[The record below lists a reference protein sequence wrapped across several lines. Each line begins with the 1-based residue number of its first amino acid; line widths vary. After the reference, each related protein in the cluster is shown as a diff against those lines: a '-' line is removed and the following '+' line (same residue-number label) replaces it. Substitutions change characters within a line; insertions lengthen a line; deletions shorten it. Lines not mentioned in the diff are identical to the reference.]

1 MSEGPD
7 TTKLLISASAGDR
20 EAFDL
25 LYERLYDELRQIA
38 HHRLMHSARGETLN
52 TAALV
57 HEAYLKLVDQSR
69 IAFSDRAHFLALA
82 SRAMRFILID
92 HARAR
97 SAQKRR
103 GNADV
108 RPLDGLQIVADDRAA
123 DLLARNGKLDEAE
136 PLLQEAL
143 AIRERSL
150 APDHPS
156 TIRSRILLIEVLTAR
171 RKFDEAE
178 VHARKVLEAL
188 ATAPGAPA
196 SLRRMA
202 RDALVAL
209 YTAWGRPNDAP
220 GVRARLDPE
229 S

>member
-1 MSEGPD
+1 MTNRPGQTDRSRPIIEPTRGPSSQAAMSEGPD

-38 HHRLMHSARGETLN
+38 HHRLMHAARGETLN

-103 GNADV
+103 GNVDV

-123 DLLARNGKLDEAE
+123 DLLALN
-136 PLLQEAL
+136 EAL
-143 AIRERSL
+143 ERLAEYDDRLARIVEFRFFGGLSYEEIAAATGYSL
-150 APDHPS
+150 P
-156 TIRSRILLIEVLTAR
+156 TV
-171 RKFDEAE
+171 K
-178 VHARKVLEAL
+178 
-188 ATAPGAPA
+188 
-196 SLRRMA
+196 
-202 RDALVAL
+202 RDW
-209 YTAWGRPNDAP
+209 T
-220 GVRARLDPE
+220 RARAWLYHAMRD
-229 S
+229 

>member
-38 HHRLMHSARGETLN
+38 HHRLMHAARGETLN

-103 GNADV
+103 GNVDV

-123 DLLARNGKLDEAE
+123 DLLALN
-136 PLLQEAL
+136 EAL
-143 AIRERSL
+143 ERLAEYDDRLARIVKFRFFGGLSYEEIAAATGYSL
-150 APDHPS
+150 P
-156 TIRSRILLIEVLTAR
+156 TV
-171 RKFDEAE
+171 K
-178 VHARKVLEAL
+178 
-188 ATAPGAPA
+188 
-196 SLRRMA
+196 
-202 RDALVAL
+202 RDW
-209 YTAWGRPNDAP
+209 T
-220 GVRARLDPE
+220 RARAWLYHAMRD
-229 S
+229 